1 MNNRKLLAKRI
12 SYMFAA
18 MLLATV
24 AVAGSSSGPAP
35 DFSLQSL
42 DGSTVRLSDL
52 KGQVVLINFWAT
64 WCAPCREEMPLLDAI
79 YQKYNRL
86 GVELLGINVEDDASG
101 AQEYLNE
108 TPVTF
113 PILFDPDGRV
123 SKQYQVK
130 AMPSTILVD
139 RHGNVRHIHYGY
151 KPGYE
156 NDYQDQIR
164 ALVREK

>member
-1 MNNRKLLAKRI
+1 
-12 SYMFAA
+12 MFAA

>member
-101 AQEYLNE
+101 AQKYLNE

-113 PILFDPDGRV
+113 PILFDPDCRV

>member
-1 MNNRKLLAKRI
+1 
-12 SYMFAA
+12 MFAA

-139 RHGNVRHIHYGY
+139 RQGNVRHIHYGY

>member
-101 AQEYLNE
+101 ARKYLNE

>member
-12 SYMFAA
+12 SHMFAA

>member
-1 MNNRKLLAKRI
+1 
-12 SYMFAA
+12 MFAA

-86 GVELLGINVEDDASG
+86 GVELLGINVEEDASG

>member
-101 AQEYLNE
+101 ARKYLNE

-113 PILFDPDGRV
+113 PILFDADGRV

>member
-1 MNNRKLLAKRI
+1 
-12 SYMFAA
+12 MFAA

-101 AQEYLNE
+101 AQKYLNE

-164 ALVREK
+164 ALIREK

>member
-24 AVAGSSSGPAP
+24 AVAGSNSGPAP

-101 AQEYLNE
+101 ARKYLNE